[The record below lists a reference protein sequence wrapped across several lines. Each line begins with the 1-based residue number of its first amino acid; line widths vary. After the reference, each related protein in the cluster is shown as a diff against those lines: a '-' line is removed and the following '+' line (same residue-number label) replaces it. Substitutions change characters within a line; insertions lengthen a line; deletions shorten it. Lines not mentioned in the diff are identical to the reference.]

1 MKVYLA
7 KFYLNNKVAYKI
19 GHTKYFKSIK
29 RFQKEVNGEW
39 VFDKQYKV
47 FDKISILDDILVQHS
62 DAVIARNTAKVV
74 EECLHAIFPKNFRL
88 ESHFLVEDNA
98 FNGLSGITEMFILEN
113 NQTEESVKNTF
124 NNIKLRIEA
133 LL

>member
-19 GHTKYFKSIK
+19 GHTKYFKSIR
-29 RFQKEVNGEW
+29 RFQKEVHGEW
-39 VFDKQYKV
+39 VIDQQYKV
-47 FDKISILDDILVQHS
+47 FDKISILNDILIQHS
-62 DAVIARNTAKVV
+62 DAGIARNTAKVV

-88 ESHFLVEDNA
+88 ESYFLVEDNT

-113 NQTEESVKNTF
+113 DQTEESVKNTF